1 MTGGRGLFA
10 ARQPN
15 DDAYAVDGA
24 IEITCP
30 ACAQAPGRYCRN
42 PITGNPRIIPC
53 PARLTEAANVTRAR
67 RHRP

>member
-1 MTGGRGLFA
+1 MTGRSLFA
-10 ARQPN
+10 ASEPN
-15 DDAYAVDGA
+15 DDAYATDGA

-53 PARLTEAANVTRAR
+53 AARLAAAAKQG
-67 RHRP
+67 